1 MDHGRHG
8 FDVHGLWDVW
18 VWRGSEFWLWVV
30 VVWWCGCVGL
40 GCDVG
45 CVGQNVIV

>member
-1 MDHGRHG
+1 MVGMGLMCMGCGMCG
-8 FDVHGLWDVW
+8 FGMVQNFGCGLWF
-18 VWRGSEFWLWVV
+18 GGGG
-30 VVWWCGCVGL
+30 CGCVGL